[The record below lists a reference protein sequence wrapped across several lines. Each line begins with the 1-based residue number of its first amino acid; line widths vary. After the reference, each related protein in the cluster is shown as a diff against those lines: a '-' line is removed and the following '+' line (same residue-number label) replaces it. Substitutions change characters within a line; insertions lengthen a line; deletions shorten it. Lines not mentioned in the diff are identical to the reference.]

1 MPSKRKTPAQ
11 KRRAR
16 KKAKEKALK
25 RSQSR
30 NSSSSG
36 EGSGKKAVGRRKKK
50 SEPKKPKKKSLL
62 GRLILASFI
71 FFIAVLGGLFAFQ
84 GQILNWGFQNYK
96 GYAVQFAQKAGISI
110 SELDAKDLK
119 VSEVELQM
127 PPGGAVEFGSFSTTM
142 VLPNKKE
149 MALALQESK
158 IAFAPKTKIFSL
170 KGTQFNIT
178 IRDPDN
184 EKAKP
189 LVFKGSKLKLEEA
202 ININDPQ
209 GSVQDIIKQFQQ
221 ILDNGNTRLSV
232 ALKGTLSIEYNGENK
247 DVGIKTIRRD
257 KMTFLQMDKESL
269 LSIIGNSVEDLTDAE
284 VQVLADYPLRA
295 ASLLRIQKY
304 AKNQAAKLA
313 VQPNFPEDAYRHVL
327 WNFLLTNEFNEAFA
341 KEVTDAHEIGAESN
355 SEFDHKMDYNNN
367 ALGRKYAKQG
377 IKEADV
383 QQRVLTD
390 PNIIRLTDE

>member
-1 MPSKRKTPAQ
+1 MS
-11 KRRAR
+11 
-16 KKAKEKALK
+16 
-25 RSQSR
+25 
-30 NSSSSG
+30 
-36 EGSGKKAVGRRKKK
+36 
-50 SEPKKPKKKSLL
+50 
-62 GRLILASFI
+62 
-71 FFIAVLGGLFAFQ
+71 
-84 GQILNWGFQNYK
+84 
-96 GYAVQFAQKAGISI
+96 
-110 SELDAKDLK
+110 
-119 VSEVELQM
+119 
-127 PPGGAVEFGSFSTTM
+127 
-142 VLPNKKE
+142 
-149 MALALQESK
+149 LALQESK
-158 IAFAPKTKIFSL
+158 ISFAPKETKIFAL

-221 ILDNGNTRLSV
+221 ILDNGNTKLNV
-232 ALKGTLSIEYNGENK
+232 ALKGTLSMEYNGENK

-295 ASLLRIQKY
+295 AALLRIQKY

-341 KEVTDAHEIGAESN
+341 KRSYRCTRNRS
-355 SEFDHKMDYNNN
+355 
-367 ALGRKYAKQG
+367 RK
-377 IKEADV
+377 
-383 QQRVLTD
+383 QQ
-390 PNIIRLTDE
+390 

>member
-16 KKAKEKALK
+16 RKAKEKALRK
-25 RSQSR
+25 SNTSASRSSR
-30 NSSSSG
+30 DS
-36 EGSGKKAVGRRKKK
+36 SGKKRVNRRKKT
-50 SEPKKPKKKSLL
+50 SEPQKPKKKSLL
-62 GRLILASFI
+62 LSLFLYSFI
-71 FFIAVLGGLFAFQ
+71 LFAAVIGGLFAFQ

-110 SELDAKDLK
+110 SELDAKDL
-119 VSEVELQM
+119 VISEVELQI

-158 IAFAPKTKIFSL
+158 LSFVPKTTMFTL
-170 KGTQFNIT
+170 KGTEFNIT
-178 IRDPDN
+178 IRDPEN
-184 EKAKP
+184 EKSKP
-189 LVFKGSKLKLEEA
+189 LVFKGSKLRLEEQ

-221 ILDNGNTRLSV
+221 ILDNGNTKLNV
-232 ALKGTLSIEYNGENK
+232 ALKGSLSMEYDGKNR
-247 DVGIKTIRRD
+247 DVAIKTIRKD
-257 KMTFLQMDKESL
+257 KMTFLQMEKASL
-269 LSIIGNSVEDLTDAE
+269 LSIIGNAAEDLTDAE

-295 ASLLRIQKY
+295 AALLRIQKY
-304 AKNQAAKLA
+304 AKSKAAKLA

-327 WNFLLTNEFNEAFA
+327 WNFLLTNQFNESFA